1 MLRRRCL
8 QLMAAPTTPAEA
20 RNLLIERVRDL
31 AYLYQPDD
39 PFTLASGRIS
49 PHFFDMKPVMCDP
62 ECAHLLGVLVHDTIG
77 EIGDIDAVGGLELGA
92 VPLTGIAIAKAP
104 TGSSLR
110 GFIIRKEPKGRGG
123 RKTGNPP
130 GIEGS
135 TLKAGDRCIILE
147 DVTTTGGSA
156 LKACERLTEIGCQ
169 VVGCITILDREEG
182 GADAFG
188 DANIPLHPLLRLSDI
203 RA

>member
-8 QLMAAPTTPAEA
+8 QPMAAPTTPVEA
-20 RNLLIERVRDL
+20 RALLIERVRNL
-31 AYLYQPDD
+31 AYLYQPED

-62 ECAHLLGVLVHDTIG
+62 ECAHLLGVLTHDTL
-77 EIGDIDAVGGLELGA
+77 ESIGDIDAVGGLELGA
-92 VPLTGIAIAKAP
+92 VPLTGIVIAKAP
-104 TGSSLR
+104 AGSELR

-135 TLKAGDRCIILE
+135 TLKAGDQCIILE

-156 LKACERLTEIGCQ
+156 LKACERLAEIGCK

-182 GADAFG
+182 GADAFR
-188 DANIPLHPLLRLSDI
+188 DAEIPLYALLRLSDI